1 NRVMAVLDPV
11 KLVIDNYPEDREEWL
26 DAENNPEEEERT
38 YRKVPF
44 SEELYIER
52 EDFLEKASGK
62 VFRLTIGKDVRLD
75 NAHVIKVEIVVK
87 DVDGNISEIHVTYD
101 PDSRSG
107 SGTEASKRK
116 VKGTIHW
123 VSSAHALEVEVRLY
137 DRLFT
142 HENPDGNKEIDF
154 KEYINPD
161 SLQMITAFVEPS
173 LKTVQPEDKLQ
184 FQRIGYFT
192 ADKDSTPE
200 KL

>member
-1 NRVMAVLDPV
+1 
-11 KLVIDNYPEDREEWL
+11 
-26 DAENNPEEEERT
+26 
-38 YRKVPF
+38 
-44 SEELYIER
+44 
-52 EDFLEKASGK
+52 
-62 VFRLTIGKDVRLD
+62 
-75 NAHVIKVEIVVK
+75 
-87 DVDGNISEIHVTYD
+87 
-101 PDSRSG
+101 
-107 SGTEASKRK
+107 
-116 VKGTIHW
+116 
-123 VSSAHALEVEVRLY
+123 SAHALEVEVRLY

-200 KL
+200 KLVFNKTVGLRDTWAKVEQKDN